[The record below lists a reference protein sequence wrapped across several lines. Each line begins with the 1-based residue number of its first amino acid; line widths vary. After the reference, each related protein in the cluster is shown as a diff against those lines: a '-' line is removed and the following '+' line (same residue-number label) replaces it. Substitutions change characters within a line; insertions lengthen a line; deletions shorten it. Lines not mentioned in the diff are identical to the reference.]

1 MAPLLGRK
9 PYPLAKP
16 LAEAPGPGEEVH
28 IIEHTKEAFRN
39 KEEYEARVQRYN
51 ERIWTCKSTGSSQL
65 THKEAWEEEQEVT
78 ELLQEEYP
86 QWFEKPV
93 LEMVHHNTVSL
104 DKLVEMAWVEI
115 LTKYAVDEECDFLV
129 GKDKTL
135 QVKVVKIHPLEN
147 PEGETAEKKLEGAC
161 DSPSSDKENASQEN
175 QRKEPPPREEENR
188 RESLSDRARRSPRK
202 LPTAMKEEKKKWVMP
217 KFLPHKYD
225 VKLINED
232 KVISDVPADSLFRTE
247 RPPTKEIMR
256 YFIRHYALRLGMG
269 ESAPWVVEDELVKKF
284 NLPSKFSDFLLDP
297 HKFLAENPSAKRK
310 SLSSPE
316 GKPSKKLKMSETP
329 EEDSGNEKGE
339 KKRKKKKDSL
349 GMPLSPTIWGHMQKI
364 KINGSPLKVKNS
376 GTPKKGDGKGSAPST
391 PKSGRKSGDKKEG
404 KKSGKSSDKKLNILK
419 ASKKDGK
426 AGPKTPKMKQMTL
439 LHLAKSTP
447 AGSPKKRARSTG
459 MGTPKLGKPLHPMA
473 LHLLRYYKE
482 NKGKEDKKNSLSS
495 LISKAAKT
503 LSPDERGR
511 LPEELKELVQ
521 KRWELLEQKK
531 RWAAMSEEEKQEEMK
546 KRREELKEKLREKA
560 KERREKEMLVRREQ
574 SRRYEDQ
581 EIEGDKSLPTFKLVD
596 MPEGLPNTLFGDVAM
611 VVDFL
616 QCYAGLLMPDD
627 QYPITAA
634 ALMEALAGERSGFHY
649 LNRVLVVLLQ
659 TLLQDELAE
668 GYSELDMPL
677 SEIPLTMHSV
687 SELAR
692 LCLRPCD
699 AHGEESGQ
707 GSEDSGGLGGFDDV
721 VTSEFLDK
729 LDTMEVFELS
739 PEEKVN
745 LLVALCHR
753 ILMTYSVED
762 HVDARQQRSAEL
774 WKERLAMLKE
784 VNDRKKAERK
794 MRKEM
799 EVKGEKKKEGGAKKE
814 IKKEVKVEPEPE
826 PEDMISSV
834 KSRRL
839 MAMQAKKEKEEL
851 DRQNKERMEKE
862 AEEERMRKQ
871 RAAAERAFQ
880 DGITKAR
887 LVMRR
892 TPLGTDRNHNR
903 YWLFSDVVPGLYI
916 EKGWVHEGIDYS
928 FTPPPEDKPAEPEVE
943 EEEDGASTATHDSQG
958 AEKDDGSIDGAISE
972 GAQQGAVADI
982 CIETTVPKQGQNL
995 WFICDNPAEL
1005 DELVESLH
1013 PQGVRESE
1021 LRAKIQSRYQDILH
1035 SIHLTRKARMGLRTC
1050 DGHAEL
1056 LNYLRSDIQEVASRL
1071 HKGGLGYLDDDKD
1084 LKDELKDTESL
1095 KDFGE
1100 CIITIQACVIKKF
1113 LQGFMAPKQ
1122 KKKKKHGG
1130 EESSKAEEVDEEK
1143 RLAEEARVATAV
1155 EKWKTAIREAQTFSR
1170 MHVLLGMLD
1179 ACIKWDMSAENAR
1192 CKVCRRKG
1200 DDEKLILCDECNKAF
1215 HLFCLRPAL
1224 YRIPAGEWL
1233 CPACQ
1238 PTVARRGSRSRNYN
1252 QDTDEEEDEEES
1264 EEEDSEEDEEDEEEN
1279 DYKAMGHSLRPR
1291 KKNKQSSSRQ
1301 KSSKSK
1307 SKKPSSSSSSQSN
1320 KQRTGP
1326 NSPADIDELV
1336 RQSSQSGVRR
1346 QALELERCEEILKKL
1361 TKFRYSWPFREPVS
1375 PEEAEDYLDI
1385 ISQPMDFQTMLGKF
1399 SQGSYRHA
1407 QDFLEDIKLVFS
1419 NAEEYNQQGSTVLS
1433 CMVKTEQTFTELLQ
1447 KLLPGLSYLRRRS
1460 RKRVSQAP
1468 ATSEEEEEE
1477 EEEEG
1482 EEDEEEEEEEDQE
1495 EEEVPKKKMQNGKSN
1510 RKRVRNG
1517 RGRRDEESESEE
1529 DNEEEEEEHDD
1540 DDGRRR
1546 SKRTSA
1552 TSSKKDYREQD
1563 SDGERDT
1570 RRLVQRGA
1578 CRRRHWGRPSRRAEE
1593 GEPDQPATFQR
1604 DKNRL
1609 HEVAG
1614 RDGSGV
1620 YWVSDWSPVARSAT
1634 YFLSNQCSS
1643 AQVGQAG
1650 LCLTQQV
1657 FGLSRSCHWSVNW
1670 GGSTRPRS
1678 GAHELEHVAET
1689 PPAESLAES
1698 ALQAKQPFLI
1708 VKCDPHGVRV
1718 QDSQRSP
1725 AKPSTTSTMAE
1736 Q

>member
-9 PYPLAKP
+9 PYPLVKP
-16 LAEAPGPGEEVH
+16 LAEPPGPGEEVY

-39 KEEYEARVQRYN
+39 KEEYEARLQRYN

-115 LTKYAVDEECDFLV
+115 LTKYAVGEECDFLV
-129 GKDKTL
+129 GKDKSL
-135 QVKVVKIHPLEN
+135 RVKVVKIHPLEN
-147 PEGETAEKKLEGAC
+147 PEGEAGEKKLEGAC

-225 VKLINED
+225 VRLINED
-232 KVISDVPADSLFRTE
+232 KVISDVPADSLYRTE

-297 HKFLAENPSAKRK
+297 HKFLAENPSTKRK
-310 SLSSPE
+310 SLTSPE
-316 GKPSKKLKMSETP
+316 GKPNKKLKTSDTP
-329 EEDSGNEKGE
+329 GEDSGNEKGE
-339 KKRKKKKDSL
+339 KKSKKKKDAL
-349 GMPLSPTIWGHMQKI
+349 GMPLSPTIWGHMQ
-364 KINGSPLKVKNS
+364 VKNS
-376 GTPKKGDGKGSAPST
+376 GTPKKDGKGSGPST
-391 PKSGRKSGDKKEG
+391 PKSGRKSGDKKDG
-404 KKSGKSSDKKLNILK
+404 KKTGKSGDKKLNVLK

-426 AGPKTPKMKQMTL
+426 AGAKTPKMKQMTL

-503 LSPDERGR
+503 LSTDDRGR
-511 LPEELKELVQ
+511 LPEELRELVQ

-531 RWAAMSEEEKQEEMK
+531 RWAAMSEEERQEEMK

-581 EIEGDKSLPTFKLVD
+581 EIKEGKPLPTFKLVD

-616 QCYAGLLMPDD
+616 HCYAGLLMPDD
-627 QYPITAA
+627 QYPITAV
-634 ALMEALAGERSGFHY
+634 ALMEALAGERSGFLY

-677 SEIPLTMHSV
+677 SEIPLTLHSV

-707 GSEDSGGLGGFDDV
+707 GSEVSGPMGGFDDV
-721 VTSEFLDK
+721 VTSEFLEK
-729 LDTMEVFELS
+729 LETIEVFELS
-739 PEEKVN
+739 PEEKVS

-784 VNDRKKAERK
+784 VNDRKKAEK
-794 MRKEM
+794 KKRKEM
-799 EVKGEKKKEGGAKKE
+799 EDKGEKKKEGGAKKE
-814 IKKEVKVEPEPE
+814 AKKEVKVEQEPE

-839 MAMQAKKEKEEL
+839 MAMQAKKEKEEM

-916 EKGWVHEGIDYS
+916 EKGWVHESIDYS
-928 FTPPPEDKPAEPEVE
+928 FTPPPEEKPAEPEVE
-943 EEEDGASTATHDSQG
+943 EEEDSESAATRDSQG

-972 GAQQGAVADI
+972 GAQQGAAADV

-995 WFICDNPAEL
+995 WFMCDNPADLE
-1005 DELVESLH
+1005 ELVESLH

-1021 LRAKIQSRYQDILH
+1021 LKAKIQSRYQDILH
-1035 SIHLTRKARMGLRTC
+1035 SIHLTRKSKLSLRTC
-1050 DGHAEL
+1050 DGYTEL
-1056 LNYLRSDIQEVASRL
+1056 LKYLRSDIQEVASRL
-1071 HKGGLGYLDDDKD
+1071 HKGGLGYLDDNIDIED
-1084 LKDELKDTESL
+1084 QLKETETL

-1122 KKKKKHGG
+1122 KKKRRHGG

-1179 ACIKWDMSAENAR
+1179 ACVKWDMSAENAR
-1192 CKVCRRKG
+1192 CKVCRRKVLRQSPSVLQLMESRPRQGRISSSSSSSSRVKAAQTSSVRQVYIQSRQLLRTTG

-1252 QDTDEEEDEEES
+1252 QDTDEEENEDES

-1307 SKKPSSSSSSQSN
+1307 SKKQSSSSSQSS
-1320 KQRTGP
+1320 KQRAGP
-1326 NSPADIDELV
+1326 TSPADIDELV

-1361 TKFRYSWPFREPVS
+1361 MKFRYSWPFREPVS

-1407 QDFLEDIKLVFS
+1407 QDFLEDMKLVFS

-1468 ATSEEEEEE
+1468 ATSEEDEEEE
-1477 EEEEG
+1477 D
-1482 EEDEEEEEEEDQE
+1482 EDEEEEEDEEQE
-1495 EEEVPKKKMQNGKSN
+1495 EEPKKKMQNGKSN
-1510 RKRVRNG
+1510 RKKTRNG

-1529 DNEEEEEEHDD
+1529 EEEEEEEEDEDDEDEEGD

-1552 TSSKKDYREQD
+1552 TSGRKDYREQD

-1570 RRLVQRGA
+1570 RRTRQRGGRGNA
-1578 CRRRHWGRPSRRAEE
+1578 GGASSDEDRSSQQRHSKR
-1593 GEPDQPATFQR
+1593 Q
-1604 DKNRL
+1604 K
-1609 HEVAG
+1609 
-1614 RDGSGV
+1614 
-1620 YWVSDWSPVARSAT
+1620 RS
-1634 YFLSNQCSS
+1634 
-1643 AQVGQAG
+1643 
-1650 LCLTQQV
+1650 
-1657 FGLSRSCHWSVNW
+1657 
-1670 GGSTRPRS
+1670 
-1678 GAHELEHVAET
+1678 
-1689 PPAESLAES
+1689 
-1698 ALQAKQPFLI
+1698 
-1708 VKCDPHGVRV
+1708 
-1718 QDSQRSP
+1718 
-1725 AKPSTTSTMAE
+1725 
-1736 Q
+1736 

>member
-16 LAEAPGPGEEVH
+16 LAEPPGPGEEVY
-28 IIEHTKEAFRN
+28 IVEHSKEAFRN
-39 KEEYEARVQRYN
+39 KEEYEARLERYS

-86 QWFEKPV
+86 PWFERPV
-93 LEMVHHNTVSL
+93 LEMIHHNTVSL

-129 GKDKTL
+129 GKDKSL
-135 QVKVVKIHPLEN
+135 QVKVVKIHPQEN
-147 PEGETAEKKLEGAC
+147 PEGEAGEKKLEGAC

-175 QRKEPPPREEENR
+175 QRKEPAPREDDNR

-202 LPTAMKEEKKKWVMP
+202 LPTAMKEEKKRWVMP
-217 KFLPHKYD
+217 KFLPLKYD
-225 VKLINED
+225 VKLISED
-232 KVISDVPADSLFRTE
+232 KVISDVPVDSLFRTE

-310 SLSSPE
+310 SLTSPE
-316 GKPSKKLKMSETP
+316 GKTSKRLKNSDTTG
-329 EEDSGNEKGE
+329 EDSGSEMGE
-339 KKRKKKKDSL
+339 KKRKKKDASGL
-349 GMPLSPTIWGHMQKI
+349 PLSPTIWGHMQKI
-364 KINGSPLKVKNS
+364 KMNGSPLKVKNS
-376 GTPKKGDGKGSAPST
+376 GSPKKGEGKGSAPST
-391 PKSGRKSGDKKEG
+391 PKSGKKSGDKKEG
-404 KKSGKSSDKKLNILK
+404 KKTGKSGDKKLGVLK
-419 ASKKDGK
+419 SSKKDGK
-426 AGPKTPKMKQMTL
+426 AGGKTPKMKQMTL
-439 LHLAKSTP
+439 LHLAKSTS

-459 MGTPKLGKPLHPMA
+459 MGSPKLGKPLHPMA

-482 NKGKEDKKNSLSS
+482 HKGKDDKKTSLSS

-503 LSPDERGR
+503 LSPDDRGR

-521 KRWELLEQKK
+521 KRWEVLEQKK
-531 RWAAMSEEEKQEEMK
+531 RWAAMSEEEKEEEMK
-546 KRREELKEKLREKA
+546 KRRQEVKEKLREKA

-581 EIEGDKSLPTFKLVD
+581 EIEGGQTLPVFKLVD

-616 QCYAGLLMPDD
+616 NCYAGLLMPDD
-627 QYPITAA
+627 QYPITAL
-634 ALMEALAGERSGFHY
+634 ALMEAVAGERSGFLY

-707 GSEDSGGLGGFDDV
+707 GSEDSGPMGGFDDV
-721 VTSEFLDK
+721 VTSEFLEK
-729 LDTMEVFELS
+729 LGTIEVFELGA
-739 PEEKVN
+739 EEKVS

-762 HVDARQQRSAEL
+762 HVDAMQQRSAEL

-784 VNDRKKAERK
+784 ANDRKRAEK
-794 MRKEM
+794 NKRKEL
-799 EVKGEKKKEGGAKKE
+799 EGKGEKKRDG
-814 IKKEVKVEPEPE
+814 ILKKEVKKEVKLELES
-826 PEDMISSV
+826 EDMISSV

-839 MAMQAKKEKEEL
+839 MSMQAKKEKEEM
-851 DRQNKERMEKE
+851 DKQNKERMEKE
-862 AEEERMRKQ
+862 AEEERIRKQ
-871 RAAAERAFQ
+871 RVSLERAFQ
-880 DGITKAR
+880 DGIAKAK
-887 LVMRR
+887 LIMRR
-892 TPLGTDRNHNR
+892 APLGTDRNHNR

-916 EKGWVHEGIDYS
+916 EKGWVHESIDYN
-928 FTPPPEDKPAEPEVE
+928 FTPPPEEKPAEPEVE
-943 EEEDGASTATHDSQG
+943 EEEDGESATTNESQAEG
-958 AEKDDGSIDGAISE
+958 TEKDDGSIDGANSE
-972 GAQQGAVADI
+972 GAQQGAAPDV
-982 CIETTVPKQGQNL
+982 CIETTVPNQGQNL
-995 WFICDNPAEL
+995 WFICDNAAEL

-1013 PQGVRESE
+1013 CQGVRESE
-1021 LRAKIQSRYQDILH
+1021 LKAKIQNRYQDIIH
-1035 SIHLTRKARMGLRTC
+1035 SIHLTRKGKPGLRTC
-1050 DGHAEL
+1050 DGFEEL
-1056 LNYLRSDIQEVASRL
+1056 LKYLRSDIQEVASRL
-1071 HKGGLGYLDDDKD
+1071 HKGGLGYLEDNVDI
-1084 LKDELKDTESL
+1084 EEQLKDTESL

-1122 KKKKKHGG
+1122 KKKKRQGG
-1130 EESSKAEEVDEEK
+1130 EENSKTEEVDEEK

-1170 MHVLLGMLD
+1170 MHLLLGMLD

-1192 CKVCRRKG
+1192 CKVCRKKG
-1200 DDEKLILCDECNKAF
+1200 EDEKLILCDECNKAF
-1215 HLFCLRPAL
+1215 HLFCLRPVL
-1224 YRIPAGEWL
+1224 YRIPAGEWR

-1252 QDTDEEEDEEES
+1252 QDTDEEEDEEDS
-1264 EEEDSEEDEEDEEEN
+1264 EEEDSDEDEDDEEDN
-1279 DYKAMGHSLRPR
+1279 DYKAMGHTLRPR

-1301 KSSKSK
+1301 KHSKSK
-1307 SKKPSSSSSSQSN
+1307 PKTPPSSSSQSS
-1320 KQRTGP
+1320 KHRAGP

-1346 QALELERCEEILKKL
+1346 QARELERCEEILKKL
-1361 TKFRYSWPFREPVS
+1361 TKFRYSWPFRDPVS
-1375 PEEAEDYLDI
+1375 SEEAEDYLEI
-1385 ISQPMDFQTMLGKF
+1385 ISQPMDFQTMLEKF
-1399 SQGSYRHA
+1399 SQGAYRHGN
-1407 QDFLEDIKLVFS
+1407 DFLEDIKLVFS

-1433 CMVKTEQTFTELLQ
+1433 CMVKTEQSFTELLQ

-1460 RKRVSQAP
+1460 RKRISQAP
-1468 ATSEEEEEE
+1468 ATSEEED
-1477 EEEEG
+1477 
-1482 EEDEEEEEEEDQE
+1482 DEEEEEEEEDEEQE
-1495 EEEVPKKKMQNGKSN
+1495 EKPRKKMQNGKSN
-1510 RKRVRNG
+1510 RKKPRNVRG
-1517 RGRRDEESESEE
+1517 QKDEESES
-1529 DNEEEEEEHDD
+1529 DDD

-1546 SKRTSA
+1546 SKRSTA
-1552 TSSKKDYREQD
+1552 TSGKKDYREQN

-1570 RRLVQRGA
+1570 RRA
-1578 CRRRHWGRPSRRAEE
+1578 
-1593 GEPDQPATFQR
+1593 
-1604 DKNRL
+1604 
-1609 HEVAG
+1609 
-1614 RDGSGV
+1614 
-1620 YWVSDWSPVARSAT
+1620 
-1634 YFLSNQCSS
+1634 
-1643 AQVGQAG
+1643 
-1650 LCLTQQV
+1650 
-1657 FGLSRSCHWSVNW
+1657 
-1670 GGSTRPRS
+1670 RPRG
-1678 GAHELEHVAET
+1678 GASSDEDR
-1689 PPAESLAES
+1689 S
-1698 ALQAKQPFLI
+1698 
-1708 VKCDPHGVRV
+1708 
-1718 QDSQRSP
+1718 SQQRHSKRQKRS
-1725 AKPSTTSTMAE
+1725 
-1736 Q
+1736 

>member
-16 LAEAPGPGEEVH
+16 LAEPPGPGEEVY

-39 KEEYEARVQRYN
+39 KEEYEARLQRYD

-129 GKDKTL
+129 GKDKSL
-135 QVKVVKIHPLEN
+135 QVKIVKIHPLEN
-147 PEGETAEKKLEGAC
+147 PEGETGEKKLEGAC

-175 QRKEPPPREEENR
+175 QRKEPPPREEESR

-202 LPTAMKEEKKKWVMP
+202 LPTAMKEEKKRWVMP

-232 KVISDVPADSLFRTE
+232 KIISDVPADSLYRTE

-310 SLSSPE
+310 SLTSPE
-316 GKPSKKLKMSETP
+316 GKPSKKIKTSDTP
-329 EEDSGNEKGE
+329 GEDSGNEKGE
-339 KKRKKKKDSL
+339 KKRKKKDSL

-364 KINGSPLKVKNS
+364 KMNGSPLKVKNS
-376 GTPKKGDGKGSAPST
+376 GTPKKGEGKGSAPST
-391 PKSGRKSGDKKEG
+391 PKSGKKSGDKKEG
-404 KKSGKSSDKKLNILK
+404 KKTGKSGEKKLNVLK

-426 AGPKTPKMKQMTL
+426 GGAKTPKMKQMTL

-482 NKGKEDKKNSLSS
+482 NKDKEDKKYSLSS

-503 LSPDERGR
+503 LSSDDRGR

-521 KRWELLEQKK
+521 KRWELLEQKR

-546 KRREELKEKLREKA
+546 KKREELKEKLREKA

-581 EIEGDKSLPTFKLVD
+581 EIESDKVLPTFKLVD

-616 QCYAGLLMPDD
+616 HCYAGLLMPDD
-627 QYPITAA
+627 QYPITAV
-634 ALMEALAGERSGFHY
+634 ALMEALAGERSGFLY

-677 SEIPLTMHSV
+677 SEIPLTMHSA

-707 GSEDSGGLGGFDDV
+707 GSEDSGPLMGFDDV

-729 LDTMEVFELS
+729 LETVEVFELS
-739 PEEKVN
+739 PEEKVH

-762 HVDARQQRSAEL
+762 HVDAKQQRSAEL

-799 EVKGEKKKEGGAKKE
+799 EGKGEKKKEASAKKE
-814 IKKEVKVEPEPE
+814 NKKEVKVEPEPE

-839 MAMQAKKEKEEL
+839 MAMQAKKEKEEM

-862 AEEERMRKQ
+862 AEEERIRKQ

-916 EKGWVHEGIDYS
+916 EKGWVHESIDYS

-943 EEEDGASTATHDSQG
+943 EEEDGGSAATQDSQ

-972 GAQQGAVADI
+972 GAQQGAAVDI

-995 WFICDNPAEL
+995 WFICENPAEL
-1005 DELVESLH
+1005 EELMESLH
-1013 PQGVRESE
+1013 SQGVRESE
-1021 LRAKIQSRYQDILH
+1021 LKAKIKSRYQDILH
-1035 SIHLTRKARMGLRTC
+1035 SIHLTRKGKLGLRTC
-1050 DGHAEL
+1050 DGYTEL
-1056 LNYLRSDIQEVASRL
+1056 LKYLRSDIQEVASRL
-1071 HKGGLGYLDDDKD
+1071 QKGGLGYLDDNIDIED
-1084 LKDELKDTESL
+1084 QLKAIESL

-1122 KKKKKHGG
+1122 KKKKKQGG

-1264 EEEDSEEDEEDEEEN
+1264 EEDDSEEDEEDGEEN
-1279 DYKAMGHSLRPR
+1279 DYRAMGHSLRPR

-1307 SKKPSSSSSSQSN
+1307 SKKQPSSSSQSS
-1320 KQRTGP
+1320 KQKTGP

-1336 RQSSQSGVRR
+1336 RQSSQSGVSR
-1346 QALELERCEEILKKL
+1346 QALELERCEEILKKVM
-1361 TKFRYSWPFREPVS
+1361 KFRYSWPFREPVS
-1375 PEEAEDYLDI
+1375 VEEAEDYLDI

-1399 SQGSYRHA
+1399 SQSSYRHA
-1407 QDFLEDIKLVFS
+1407 QDFLEDMKLVFS

-1468 ATSEEEEEE
+1468 ATSEEE
-1477 EEEEG
+1477 
-1482 EEDEEEEEEEDQE
+1482 DEEEEEEEEQEEGDE
-1495 EEEVPKKKMQNGKSN
+1495 EEEEEEEEEEPKKKMQNGKST
-1510 RKRVRNG
+1510 RKKARSG

-1529 DNEEEEEEHDD
+1529 EDEEEEDEE

-1552 TSSKKDYREQD
+1552 TSGKKDYREQD

-1570 RRLVQRGA
+1570 RRTRQRGGRGDA
-1578 CRRRHWGRPSRRAEE
+1578 GGASSDEERSSQQRHSKR
-1593 GEPDQPATFQR
+1593 Q
-1604 DKNRL
+1604 K
-1609 HEVAG
+1609 
-1614 RDGSGV
+1614 
-1620 YWVSDWSPVARSAT
+1620 RS
-1634 YFLSNQCSS
+1634 
-1643 AQVGQAG
+1643 
-1650 LCLTQQV
+1650 
-1657 FGLSRSCHWSVNW
+1657 
-1670 GGSTRPRS
+1670 
-1678 GAHELEHVAET
+1678 
-1689 PPAESLAES
+1689 
-1698 ALQAKQPFLI
+1698 
-1708 VKCDPHGVRV
+1708 
-1718 QDSQRSP
+1718 
-1725 AKPSTTSTMAE
+1725 
-1736 Q
+1736 

>member
-16 LAEAPGPGEEVH
+16 LAEPPGPGEEVY

-39 KEEYEARVQRYN
+39 KEEYEARLQRYN
-51 ERIWTCKSTGSSQL
+51 ERIWTCKSTGSNQL

-115 LTKYAVDEECDFLV
+115 LTKYAVGEECDFMV
-129 GKDKTL
+129 RKDKSL
-135 QVKVVKIHPLEN
+135 RVKVVKIHPLETL
-147 PEGETAEKKLEGAC
+147 EGETGEKKLEGAC
-161 DSPSSDKENASQEN
+161 DSPSSDKENTSQEN
-175 QRKEPPPREEENR
+175 QRKEPPPREDENR

-202 LPTAMKEEKKKWVMP
+202 LPTAVKEEKKKWVMP

-297 HKFLAENPSAKRK
+297 HKVISENPSSKRK

-316 GKPSKKLKMSETP
+316 GKPSKRSKT
-329 EEDSGNEKGE
+329 
-339 KKRKKKKDSL
+339 KDAL
-349 GMPLSPTIWGHMQKI
+349 GMPLSPTIWGHVQKI
-364 KINGSPLKVKNS
+364 KMNGSPLKVKNS
-376 GTPKKGDGKGSAPST
+376 GTPKKGEGKGSVPST

-404 KKSGKSSDKKLNILK
+404 KKTGNSSDKKLN
-419 ASKKDGK
+419 
-426 AGPKTPKMKQMTL
+426 TPKMKQMTL

-447 AGSPKKRARSTG
+447 AGSPKKRARSSG
-459 MGTPKLGKPLHPMA
+459 VGTPKLGKPLHPMA

-503 LSPDERGR
+503 LSPDDRSR
-511 LPEELKELVQ
+511 LPEELRELVQ

-546 KRREELKEKLREKA
+546 RRRQELKEKLREKA

-581 EIEGDKSLPTFKLVD
+581 EIEGGKMLPTFKLVD

-616 QCYAGLLMPDD
+616 HCYAGLLMPED
-627 QYPITAA
+627 QYPITAV
-634 ALMEALAGERSGFHY
+634 ALMEALAGERSGFLY

-668 GYSELDMPL
+668 GYNELDMPL
-677 SEIPLTMHSV
+677 SEIPLTMHSA

-699 AHGEESGQ
+699 VHGEESGQ
-707 GSEDSGGLGGFDDV
+707 GSDDSGPMGGFDDV
-721 VTSEFLDK
+721 VTSEFLEK
-729 LDTMEVFELS
+729 LETVEVFELS

-762 HVDARQQRSAEL
+762 HVDAMHQRSAEL

-784 VNDRKKAERK
+784 VNDRKKAEK
-794 MRKEM
+794 KKQKEM
-799 EVKGEKKKEGGAKKE
+799 ESKGEKKKEGGAKKE
-814 IKKEVKVEPEPE
+814 NKKEVKVEPE

-839 MAMQAKKEKEEL
+839 MAMQAKKEKEEM
-851 DRQNKERMEKE
+851 DRQNKGKPCSRE
-862 AEEERMRKQ
+862 AEEERLRKQ
-871 RAAAERAFQ
+871 RVAAERAFQ
-880 DGITKAR
+880 DGITKAK

-916 EKGWVHEGIDYS
+916 EKGWVPESIDYI
-928 FTPPPEDKPAEPEVE
+928 FCI
-943 EEEDGASTATHDSQG
+943 
-958 AEKDDGSIDGAISE
+958 IDGVISE
-972 GAQQGAVADI
+972 GAQQGAAADV
-982 CIETTVPKQGQNL
+982 CIETTVPKVGQNL
-995 WFICDNPAEL
+995 WFICDSLAEL
-1005 DELVESLH
+1005 EELVESLH
-1013 PQGVRESE
+1013 PQGVRESQ
-1021 LRAKIQSRYQDILH
+1021 LKPSISCFRYPDILH
-1035 SIHLTRKARMGLRTC
+1035 SIHLTRKAKMGLRTC
-1050 DGHAEL
+1050 DGYTEL
-1056 LNYLRSDIQEVASRL
+1056 LKYLRSDIQEIASRL
-1071 HKGGLGYLDDDKD
+1071 QKGGLGYLDDNVDMEEQVIMKD
-1084 LKDELKDTESL
+1084 MDSL

-1113 LQGFMAPKQ
+1113 LQGFMAPRQ
-1122 KKKKKHGG
+1122 KKKKRQGG
-1130 EESSKAEEVDEEK
+1130 EESSKTEEVDDEK

-1233 CPACQ
+1233 CRKV
-1238 PTVARRGSRSRNYN
+1238 TVY
-1252 QDTDEEEDEEES
+1252 TDEEES
-1264 EEEDSEEDEEDEEEN
+1264 EEESEEEETEEDEEDEEEN
-1279 DYKAMGHSLRPR
+1279 DYKAMGHSYVIKAFSEKTDNRFCVIIACVWYL
-1291 KKNKQSSSRQ
+1291 Q
-1301 KSSKSK
+1301 
-1307 SKKPSSSSSSQSN
+1307 
-1320 KQRTGP
+1320 
-1326 NSPADIDELV
+1326 V
-1336 RQSSQSGVRR
+1336 RQSSQSGGRR
-1346 QALELERCEEILKKL
+1346 QVLELERCEEILKKL
-1361 TKFRYSWPFREPVS
+1361 VRFRSSWPFREPVS
-1375 PEEAEDYLDI
+1375 PDEAEDYLDI
-1385 ISQPMDFQTMLGKF
+1385 IAQPMDFQTMLGKF

-1407 QDFLEDIKLVFS
+1407 QDFLEDMKLVFS

-1460 RKRVSQAP
+1460 QFPINAMD
-1468 ATSEEEEEE
+1468 
-1477 EEEEG
+1477 
-1482 EEDEEEEEEEDQE
+1482 ED
-1495 EEEVPKKKMQNGKSN
+1495 
-1510 RKRVRNG
+1510 
-1517 RGRRDEESESEE
+1517 
-1529 DNEEEEEEHDD
+1529 
-1540 DDGRRR
+1540 R
-1546 SKRTSA
+1546 S
-1552 TSSKKDYREQD
+1552 
-1563 SDGERDT
+1563 
-1570 RRLVQRGA
+1570 
-1578 CRRRHWGRPSRRAEE
+1578 
-1593 GEPDQPATFQR
+1593 
-1604 DKNRL
+1604 
-1609 HEVAG
+1609 
-1614 RDGSGV
+1614 
-1620 YWVSDWSPVARSAT
+1620 SPLFCVE
-1634 YFLSNQCSS
+1634 LMGH
-1643 AQVGQAG
+1643 AQVRQ
-1650 LCLTQQV
+1650 
-1657 FGLSRSCHWSVNW
+1657 RHHCH
-1670 GGSTRPRS
+1670 
-1678 GAHELEHVAET
+1678 L
-1689 PPAESLAES
+1689 
-1698 ALQAKQPFLI
+1698 
-1708 VKCDPHGVRV
+1708 
-1718 QDSQRSP
+1718 
-1725 AKPSTTSTMAE
+1725 
-1736 Q
+1736 

>member
-16 LAEAPGPGEEVH
+16 LAEPPGPGEEVY

-39 KEEYEARVQRYN
+39 KEEYEARLQRYG

-86 QWFEKPV
+86 TWFEKPV

-147 PEGETAEKKLEGAC
+147 PEGETGEKKLEGAC

-232 KVISDVPADSLFRTE
+232 KVISDVPVDSLYRTE

-297 HKFLAENPSAKRK
+297 HKFLAENPSTKRK
-310 SLSSPE
+310 SLTSPE
-316 GKPSKKLKMSETP
+316 GKPSKKLKTSDTP
-329 EEDSGNEKGE
+329 GEESGNEKGE
-339 KKRKKKKDSL
+339 KKKKKKRDSL

-364 KINGSPLKVKNS
+364 KMNGSPLKVKNS
-376 GTPKKGDGKGSAPST
+376 GTPKKGEGKGSAPST
-391 PKSGRKSGDKKEG
+391 PKSSRKSGEKKEGKRTGKSGDKK
-404 KKSGKSSDKKLNILK
+404 LNVLK
-419 ASKKDGK
+419 ASKKEGK
-426 AGPKTPKMKQMTL
+426 AGAKTPKMKQMTL

-447 AGSPKKRARSTG
+447 AGSPKKRARSNS

-503 LSPDERGR
+503 LSPDDRNR

-531 RWAAMSEEEKQEEMK
+531 RWAAMSDEERQEEIK

-581 EIEGDKSLPTFKLVD
+581 EIEGGKSLPAFKLVD

-616 QCYAGLLMPDD
+616 HCYAGLLMPDD
-627 QYPITAA
+627 QYPITAV
-634 ALMEALAGERSGFHY
+634 ALMDALAGERSGFLY

-668 GYSELDMPL
+668 GYSELDVPL
-677 SEIPLTMHSV
+677 SEIPLTMHSA

-692 LCLRPCD
+692 LCLRPYD

-707 GSEDSGGLGGFDDV
+707 GSEDSGALGGFDDV

-729 LDTMEVFELS
+729 LETVEVFELS
-739 PEEKVN
+739 PEEKVS

-762 HVDARQQRSAEL
+762 HVDAKQQRSAEL

-784 VNDRKKAERK
+784 VNDRKKEEK
-794 MRKEM
+794 KKRKEM
-799 EVKGEKKKEGGAKKE
+799 EVKGEKKKEGAAKKE

-826 PEDMISSV
+826 PDDMISSV

-839 MAMQAKKEKEEL
+839 MAMQAKKEKEEM

-862 AEEERMRKQ
+862 AEEERMRRQ
-871 RAAAERAFQ
+871 RAATERAFQ

-916 EKGWVHEGIDYS
+916 EKGWVHESIDYS

-943 EEEDGASTATHDSQG
+943 EEEDGGSTITQDSQG
-958 AEKDDGSIDGAISE
+958 AEKDEGSIDGAISE

-995 WFICDNPAEL
+995 WFICDNTAEL
-1005 DELVESLH
+1005 EELVESLH

-1021 LRAKIQSRYQDILH
+1021 LKAKIKSRYQEILH
-1035 SIHLTRKARMGLRTC
+1035 SIHLTRKGKVGLRSC
-1050 DGHAEL
+1050 DGYTEL
-1056 LNYLRSDIQEVASRL
+1056 LKYLRSDIQEIASRL
-1071 HKGGLGYLDDDKD
+1071 QKGGLGYLDDNIDIED
-1084 LKDELKDTESL
+1084 QLNNMESL
-1095 KDFGE
+1095 KEFGE

-1122 KKKKKHGG
+1122 KKKKKQGG
-1130 EESSKAEEVDEEK
+1130 EENSKAEEVDEEK

-1155 EKWKTAIREAQTFSR
+1155 EKWKTAIREAQSFSR

-1224 YRIPAGEWL
+1224 YRIPSGEWL

-1264 EEEDSEEDEEDEEEN
+1264 EEEYSEEDEEEEEEN

-1307 SKKPSSSSSSQSN
+1307 PKKQSSSSSQNN

-1336 RQSSQSGVRR
+1336 RQSAQSGVRR

-1375 PEEAEDYLDI
+1375 PDEAEDYLDI

-1399 SQGSYRHA
+1399 SQGSYRNA
-1407 QDFLEDIKLVFS
+1407 QDFLEDLKLVFS

-1460 RKRVSQAP
+1460 RKRISRAP

-1477 EEEEG
+1477 EEEE
-1482 EEDEEEEEEEDQE
+1482 QE
-1495 EEEVPKKKMQNGKSN
+1495 EEKEPKKMQNGKSN
-1510 RKRVRNG
+1510 RKKVRND
-1517 RGRRDEESESEE
+1517 RGRRDEESDSDEE
-1529 DNEEEEEEHDD
+1529 DE

-1552 TSSKKDYREQD
+1552 TSGKKDYREQD

-1570 RRLVQRGA
+1570 RRTRQRGGRGDA
-1578 CRRRHWGRPSRRAEE
+1578 GGVSSDEDQSSQQRHSKR
-1593 GEPDQPATFQR
+1593 Q
-1604 DKNRL
+1604 K
-1609 HEVAG
+1609 
-1614 RDGSGV
+1614 
-1620 YWVSDWSPVARSAT
+1620 RS
-1634 YFLSNQCSS
+1634 
-1643 AQVGQAG
+1643 
-1650 LCLTQQV
+1650 
-1657 FGLSRSCHWSVNW
+1657 
-1670 GGSTRPRS
+1670 
-1678 GAHELEHVAET
+1678 
-1689 PPAESLAES
+1689 
-1698 ALQAKQPFLI
+1698 
-1708 VKCDPHGVRV
+1708 
-1718 QDSQRSP
+1718 
-1725 AKPSTTSTMAE
+1725 
-1736 Q
+1736 

>member
-16 LAEAPGPGEEVH
+16 LTEPPGPGEEVY

-39 KEEYEARVQRYN
+39 KEEYEARLKRYS

-135 QVKVVKIHPLEN
+135 QVKVVKVHPLEN
-147 PEGETAEKKLEGAC
+147 PEGETGEKKLEGAC

-202 LPTAMKEEKKKWVMP
+202 LSTAMKEEKKRWVMP

-225 VKLINED
+225 VKLISED
-232 KVISDVPADSLFRTE
+232 KVISDVPVDSLYRTE

-256 YFIRHYALRLGMG
+256 YFIRHYALRLGTG

-310 SLSSPE
+310 SLSSLE
-316 GKPSKKLKMSETP
+316 GKPSKKLKTSDTP
-329 EEDSGNEKGE
+329 GEDSGNEKGE
-339 KKRKKKKDSL
+339 KKRKRKKDSL
-349 GMPLSPTIWGHMQKI
+349 GPPLSPTIWGHMQKI
-364 KINGSPLKVKNS
+364 KMNGSPLNVKNS
-376 GTPKKGDGKGSAPST
+376 GSPKKGEGKGLAPST
-391 PKSGRKSGDKKEG
+391 PKSGRKSGEKKEG
-404 KKSGKSSDKKLNILK
+404 KRAGKSGDKKLNVLK
-419 ASKKDGK
+419 ASKKEGK
-426 AGPKTPKMKQMTL
+426 AGAKTPKMKQMTL
-439 LHLAKSTP
+439 LHLAKSPP

-503 LSPDERGR
+503 LSPDDRGR
-511 LPEELKELVQ
+511 LPPELKELVQ
-521 KRWELLEQKK
+521 KRWELLEQKR

-546 KRREELKEKLREKA
+546 KRRKELKEKLREKA

-581 EIEGDKSLPTFKLVD
+581 EIEGGKTLPAFKLVD

-616 QCYAGLLMPDD
+616 HCYAGLLMPED
-627 QYPITAA
+627 QYPITAV
-634 ALMEALAGERSGFHY
+634 ALMEALAGERSGFLY

-677 SEIPLTMHSV
+677 SEIPLTMHSA

-707 GSEDSGGLGGFDDV
+707 GSVDSGGLGGFDDV
-721 VTSEFLDK
+721 VTSEFLER
-729 LDTMEVFELS
+729 LETTEVFELS
-739 PEEKVN
+739 PEEKVS

-762 HVDARQQRSAEL
+762 HVEAVHQRSAEV

-784 VNDRKKAERK
+784 VNDRKRAERQ

-799 EVKGEKKKEGGAKKE
+799 EGKGEKKKEGGAKKE
-814 IKKEVKVEPEPE
+814 SKKEVKVE

-834 KSRRL
+834 KNRRL
-839 MAMQAKKEKEEL
+839 MVMQAKKEKEEM

-862 AEEERMRKQ
+862 AEEERMRRQ
-871 RAAAERAFQ
+871 RAAVEKAFQ
-880 DGITKAR
+880 DGITKAK

-916 EKGWVHEGIDYS
+916 EKGWVHESIDYN
-928 FTPPPEDKPAEPEVE
+928 FTPPPEEKPAEPEVE
-943 EEEDGASTATHDSQG
+943 EEEDGESAAPQDSQVIAG

-972 GAQQGAVADI
+972 GAQQGAAVDI
-982 CIETTVPKQGQNL
+982 CIETTIPNQGQNL
-995 WFICDNPAEL
+995 WFVCDTIPEL
-1005 DELVESLH
+1005 EELVESLH

-1021 LRAKIQSRYQDILH
+1021 LKAKIQSRYRDILH
-1035 SIHLTRKARMGLRTC
+1035 SIHLARKGKMGLRTC
-1050 DGHAEL
+1050 DGYAEL

-1071 HKGGLGYLDDDKD
+1071 QKGGLGYLDDNVDIED
-1084 LKDELKDTESL
+1084 QLKDMESL

-1122 KKKKKHGG
+1122 KKKKKQGG
-1130 EESSKAEEVDEEK
+1130 EESSSKAEEVDDEK

-1252 QDTDEEEDEEES
+1252 QDTDEDEDEEDS
-1264 EEEDSEEDEEDEEEN
+1264 EEEDSDEDEEDEEEN

-1307 SKKPSSSSSSQSN
+1307 PKKQSSSNSQSS

-1336 RQSSQSGVRR
+1336 RQSSLSGVRR

-1361 TKFRYSWPFREPVS
+1361 MKFRYSWPFREPVS

-1399 SQGSYRHA
+1399 SQGSYRHG
-1407 QDFLEDIKLVFS
+1407 QDFLEDMKLVFS

-1477 EEEEG
+1477 EDEEEEENEDE
-1482 EEDEEEEEEEDQE
+1482 EEDEEEEEE
-1495 EEEVPKKKMQNGKSN
+1495 PKKKMQNGKSN
-1510 RKRVRNG
+1510 RKKTRNA
-1517 RGRRDEESESEE
+1517 RGRRDEESESGEENEEEE
-1529 DNEEEEEEHDD
+1529 DDDEEEEEEEEEEDDDDD

-1552 TSSKKDYREQD
+1552 TSGRKDYREQD

-1570 RRLVQRGA
+1570 RRTRQRGGQGDA
-1578 CRRRHWGRPSRRAEE
+1578 GGASSDEDRSSQQRHSKR
-1593 GEPDQPATFQR
+1593 Q
-1604 DKNRL
+1604 K
-1609 HEVAG
+1609 
-1614 RDGSGV
+1614 
-1620 YWVSDWSPVARSAT
+1620 RS
-1634 YFLSNQCSS
+1634 
-1643 AQVGQAG
+1643 
-1650 LCLTQQV
+1650 
-1657 FGLSRSCHWSVNW
+1657 
-1670 GGSTRPRS
+1670 
-1678 GAHELEHVAET
+1678 
-1689 PPAESLAES
+1689 
-1698 ALQAKQPFLI
+1698 
-1708 VKCDPHGVRV
+1708 
-1718 QDSQRSP
+1718 
-1725 AKPSTTSTMAE
+1725 
-1736 Q
+1736 

>member
-16 LAEAPGPGEEVH
+16 LAEPPGPGEEVY
-28 IIEHTKEAFRN
+28 IIEHTNEAFRN

-316 GKPSKKLKMSETP
+316 GKPSKKLKASETP
-329 EEDSGNEKGE
+329 DEDSGNEKGE

-707 GSEDSGGLGGFDDV
+707 DSEDSGGLGGFDDV

-928 FTPPPEDKPAEPEVE
+928 FTPPPEEKPAEPEVE
-943 EEEDGASTATHDSQG
+943 EEEDGVSTTTHDSQG

-972 GAQQGAVADI
+972 GAQQGAVADV

-1050 DGHAEL
+1050 DGHLEL

-1307 SKKPSSSSSSQSN
+1307 SKKPSSSSSQSS
-1320 KQRTGP
+1320 KPRTGP

-1361 TKFRYSWPFREPVS
+1361 IKFRYSWPFREPVS

-1407 QDFLEDIKLVFS
+1407 QDFLEDLKLVFS

-1468 ATSEEEEEE
+1468 ATSEEE
-1477 EEEEG
+1477 G
-1482 EEDEEEEEEEDQE
+1482 EEDEEEEEDEDQE

-1529 DNEEEEEEHDD
+1529 EEEEEEDD

-1570 RRLVQRGA
+1570 RRTRQRG
-1578 CRRRHWGRPSRRAEE
+1578 GR
-1593 GEPDQPATFQR
+1593 GD
-1604 DKNRL
+1604 
-1609 HEVAG
+1609 AG
-1614 RDGSGV
+1614 GAS
-1620 YWVSDWSPVARSAT
+1620 SDEDR
-1634 YFLSNQCSS
+1634 SNQQRHSKR
-1643 AQVGQAG
+1643 QK
-1650 LCLTQQV
+1650 
-1657 FGLSRSCHWSVNW
+1657 RS
-1670 GGSTRPRS
+1670 
-1678 GAHELEHVAET
+1678 
-1689 PPAESLAES
+1689 
-1698 ALQAKQPFLI
+1698 
-1708 VKCDPHGVRV
+1708 
-1718 QDSQRSP
+1718 
-1725 AKPSTTSTMAE
+1725 
-1736 Q
+1736 

>member
-16 LAEAPGPGEEVH
+16 LAEPPGPGEEIY

-39 KEEYEARVQRYN
+39 KEEYEARLQRYN

-115 LTKYAVDEECDFLV
+115 LTKYAVGEECDFLV

-135 QVKVVKIHPLEN
+135 RVKVAKIHPLEN
-147 PEGETAEKKLEGAC
+147 PEGETGEKKLEGAC

-232 KVISDVPADSLFRTE
+232 KVISNVPADSLYRTE

-310 SLSSPE
+310 SLTSPE
-316 GKPSKKLKMSETP
+316 GKPNKKQ
-329 EEDSGNEKGE
+329 
-339 KKRKKKKDSL
+339 KKKKDKVK
-349 GMPLSPTIWGHMQKI
+349 M
-364 KINGSPLKVKNS
+364 NGSPLKVKNS
-376 GTPKKGDGKGSAPST
+376 GTPKKEGKGSGAST
-391 PKSGRKSGDKKEG
+391 PKSGKKSGEKKEGKKTGKSGDKK
-404 KKSGKSSDKKLNILK
+404 LNVLK
-419 ASKKDGK
+419 ASKKDTKSG
-426 AGPKTPKMKQMTL
+426 GKTPKMKQMTL

-503 LSPDERGR
+503 LSSDDRSR

-531 RWAAMSEEEKQEEMK
+531 RWAAMSEEERKEEMK
-546 KRREELKEKLREKA
+546 KKREELKEKLREKA

-581 EIEGDKSLPTFKLVD
+581 EIQGGKTLPTFKLVD

-616 QCYAGLLMPDD
+616 HCYAGLLMPDN
-627 QYPITAA
+627 QYPITAT
-634 ALMEALAGERSGFHY
+634 ALMEALAGERSGFLY

-707 GSEDSGGLGGFDDV
+707 GSEDSGPLGGFDDV
-721 VTSEFLDK
+721 VTSEFLEK
-729 LDTMEVFELS
+729 LETIEVFELS

-762 HVDARQQRSAEL
+762 HVDAMQQRSAEL

-794 MRKEM
+794 KQKEM
-799 EVKGEKKKEGGAKKE
+799 EGKGRREGAAKKE
-814 IKKEVKVEPEPE
+814 SKKEVKVEPE

-839 MAMQAKKEKEEL
+839 MAMQAKKEKEEM
-851 DRQNKERMEKE
+851 DRQNKERMERE

-871 RAAAERAFQ
+871 RASAERAFQ

-903 YWLFSDVVPGLYI
+903 FWLFSDVVPGLYI
-916 EKGWVHEGIDYS
+916 EKGWVHESIDYS
-928 FTPPPEDKPAEPEVE
+928 FTPPPEDKPAEPEE
-943 EEEDGASTATHDSQG
+943 DEAEDGESAATQDSLGAKLFSQQNQG
-958 AEKDDGSIDGAISE
+958 AA
-972 GAQQGAVADI
+972 ADV

-1005 DELVESLH
+1005 EELVESLH

-1021 LRAKIQSRYQDILH
+1021 LKLRIQNRYQDILH
-1035 SIHLTRKARMGLRTC
+1035 SIHLTRKAKMGLRTC
-1050 DGHAEL
+1050 DGYTEL
-1056 LNYLRSDIQEVASRL
+1056 LKYLRSDIQEIASRL
-1071 HKGGLGYLDDDKD
+1071 QKGGLGYLDDNVDIEEQVIYTH
-1084 LKDELKDTESL
+1084 LKE
-1095 KDFGE
+1095 FGE

-1122 KKKKKHGG
+1122 KKKKKQGG
-1130 EESSKAEEVDEEK
+1130 DDSSKAEEVDEEK

-1252 QDTDEEEDEEES
+1252 QDTDEDEDEEES
-1264 EEEDSEEDEEDEEEN
+1264 EDESEEDEDDEEEN
-1279 DYKAMGHSLRPR
+1279 DYKAMGHSCEYHSVCVCLGFL
-1291 KKNKQSSSRQ
+1291 Q
-1301 KSSKSK
+1301 
-1307 SKKPSSSSSSQSN
+1307 
-1320 KQRTGP
+1320 
-1326 NSPADIDELV
+1326 V
-1336 RQSSQSGVRR
+1336 RQSVSGPRR

-1361 TKFRYSWPFREPVS
+1361 MKFRYSWPFREPVS
-1375 PEEAEDYLDI
+1375 PDEAEDYLDI
-1385 ISQPMDFQTMLGKF
+1385 ISQPMDFQTILGKF

-1407 QDFLEDIKLVFS
+1407 QDFLEDMKLVFS

-1447 KLLPGLSYLRRRS
+1447 KLLPGLNYLRRRS
-1460 RKRVSQAP
+1460 RKP
-1468 ATSEEEEEE
+1468 LHLLL
-1477 EEEEG
+1477 
-1482 EEDEEEEEEEDQE
+1482 
-1495 EEEVPKKKMQNGKSN
+1495 K
-1510 RKRVRNG
+1510 
-1517 RGRRDEESESEE
+1517 
-1529 DNEEEEEEHDD
+1529 
-1540 DDGRRR
+1540 
-1546 SKRTSA
+1546 
-1552 TSSKKDYREQD
+1552 
-1563 SDGERDT
+1563 
-1570 RRLVQRGA
+1570 
-1578 CRRRHWGRPSRRAEE
+1578 
-1593 GEPDQPATFQR
+1593 QPAGLNPQKDSFVFL
-1604 DKNRL
+1604 NL
-1609 HEVAG
+1609 C
-1614 RDGSGV
+1614 S
-1620 YWVSDWSPVARSAT
+1620 
-1634 YFLSNQCSS
+1634 YF
-1643 AQVGQAG
+1643 
-1650 LCLTQQV
+1650 
-1657 FGLSRSCHWSVNW
+1657 
-1670 GGSTRPRS
+1670 
-1678 GAHELEHVAET
+1678 
-1689 PPAESLAES
+1689 
-1698 ALQAKQPFLI
+1698 
-1708 VKCDPHGVRV
+1708 
-1718 QDSQRSP
+1718 
-1725 AKPSTTSTMAE
+1725 
-1736 Q
+1736 

>member
-16 LAEAPGPGEEVH
+16 LAEPPGPGEEVY

-39 KEEYEARVQRYN
+39 KEEYEARLQRYN

-115 LTKYAVDEECDFLV
+115 LTKYAVGEECDFMV
-129 GKDKTL
+129 GKDKSL
-135 QVKVVKIHPLEN
+135 RVKVVKIHPLEN
-147 PEGETAEKKLEGAC
+147 PEGETGEKKLEGAC

-175 QRKEPPPREEENR
+175 QRKEPPPRPEENR
-188 RESLSDRARRSPRK
+188 RDSLSDRARRSPRK
-202 LPTAMKEEKKKWVMP
+202 LPTAMKEEKKKWAMP

-284 NLPSKFSDFLLDP
+284 NLPSKFNDFLLDP
-297 HKFLAENPSAKRK
+297 HKFLAENPSTKRK
-310 SLSSPE
+310 SLTSPD
-316 GKPSKKLKMSETP
+316 GKPNKKLKISDTP
-329 EEDSGNEKGE
+329 GEDSGNEKGE
-339 KKRKKKKDSL
+339 KKRKKKKDAL

-364 KINGSPLKVKNS
+364 KMNGSPLKVKNS
-376 GTPKKGDGKGSAPST
+376 GTPKKGEGKKTG
-391 PKSGRKSGDKKEG
+391 KSGDKK
-404 KKSGKSSDKKLNILK
+404 LNVLK
-419 ASKKDGK
+419 ASKKDTK
-426 AGPKTPKMKQMTL
+426 TAAKTPKMKQMTL

-447 AGSPKKRARSTG
+447 AGSPKKRARSSSI
-459 MGTPKLGKPLHPMA
+459 GTPKLGKPLHPMA

-503 LSPDERGR
+503 LSSDDRSR
-511 LPEELKELVQ
+511 LPEELRELVQ

-531 RWAAMSEEEKQEEMK
+531 RWAAMSEEERQEEMK

-581 EIEGDKSLPTFKLVD
+581 EIKGGKLLPTFKLVD
-596 MPEGLPNTLFGDVAM
+596 MPEGLPNTLFGNVAM

-616 QCYAGLLMPDD
+616 HCYAGLLMPED
-627 QYPITAA
+627 QYPITAV
-634 ALMEALAGERSGFHY
+634 ALMEALAGERSGFLY

-677 SEIPLTMHSV
+677 SEIPLTMHSA

-699 AHGEESGQ
+699 AHSEESGQ
-707 GSEDSGGLGGFDDV
+707 GSEDSGPMGNFDDV
-721 VTSEFLDK
+721 VTSEFLEK
-729 LDTMEVFELS
+729 LETVEVFELS

-762 HVDARQQRSAEL
+762 HVDAMQQRSAEL

-794 MRKEM
+794 KRKEM
-799 EVKGEKKKEGGAKKE
+799 EGKGEKKKEGGAKKE
-814 IKKEVKVEPEPE
+814 TKKDVKVEPEPE

-839 MAMQAKKEKEEL
+839 MAMQAKKEKEEM

-916 EKGWVHEGIDYS
+916 EKGWVNESIDYN

-943 EEEDGASTATHDSQG
+943 ED
-958 AEKDDGSIDGAISE
+958 AEKDDGSVDGAISE
-972 GAQQGAVADI
+972 SAQQGAADV
-982 CIETTVPKQGQNL
+982 CIETTAPKQGQNL
-995 WFICDNPAEL
+995 WFICDNPADLE
-1005 DELVESLH
+1005 ELVESLH

-1021 LRAKIQSRYQDILH
+1021 LKSLPCFRYQDILH
-1035 SIHLTRKARMGLRTC
+1035 SIHLARKGKMGLRMC
-1050 DGHAEL
+1050 DGYAEL
-1056 LNYLRSDIQEVASRL
+1056 LKYLRSDIQEVASRL
-1071 HKGGLGYLDDDKD
+1071 QKGGLGYLDDNIDIED
-1084 LKDELKDTESL
+1084 QVIYMGSL

-1122 KKKKKHGG
+1122 KKKKKQGG
-1130 EESSKAEEVDEEK
+1130 EESSKTEEVDEEK

-1252 QDTDEEEDEEES
+1252 QDTDEEENAEES
-1264 EEEDSEEDEEDEEEN
+1264 DEDDSEEDEEDGEEN
-1279 DYKAMGHSLRPR
+1279 DYKASQKLICD
-1291 KKNKQSSSRQ
+1291 KQPKYIVRYSFKLILACMCFLQ
-1301 KSSKSK
+1301 
-1307 SKKPSSSSSSQSN
+1307 
-1320 KQRTGP
+1320 
-1326 NSPADIDELV
+1326 V
-1336 RQSSQSGVRR
+1336 RQSSQTGLRR
-1346 QALELERCEEILKKL
+1346 QALELEKCEEILKKL
-1361 TKFRYSWPFREPVS
+1361 MKFRYSWPFREPVS
-1375 PEEAEDYLDI
+1375 QEEAEDYLDI

-1407 QDFLEDIKLVFS
+1407 QDFLEDIKLVFA

-1447 KLLPGLSYLRRRS
+1447 KLLPGLSYIRRRS
-1460 RKRVSQAP
+1460 RKRISQAP
-1468 ATSEEEEEE
+1468 ATSEE
-1477 EEEEG
+1477 
-1482 EEDEEEEEEEDQE
+1482 DEEEDDDDEEEDDE
-1495 EEEVPKKKMQNGKSN
+1495 EPKKKMQNGKSN
-1510 RKRVRNG
+1510 RKKTRT
-1517 RGRRDEESESEE
+1517 GRRRRDDESESEE
-1529 DNEEEEEEHDD
+1529 EEEEEEDEDD
-1540 DDGRRR
+1540 EEVEEEEDDDDEEQQEDDGRRR

-1552 TSSKKDYREQD
+1552 TSGRKDYREQD
-1563 SDGERDT
+1563 SDGEQDT
-1570 RRLVQRGA
+1570 RRTRQRGGRGNIGA
-1578 CRRRHWGRPSRRAEE
+1578 SCDEDRSSQQRHSKRQKR
-1593 GEPDQPATFQR
+1593 
-1604 DKNRL
+1604 
-1609 HEVAG
+1609 
-1614 RDGSGV
+1614 
-1620 YWVSDWSPVARSAT
+1620 
-1634 YFLSNQCSS
+1634 
-1643 AQVGQAG
+1643 
-1650 LCLTQQV
+1650 
-1657 FGLSRSCHWSVNW
+1657 
-1670 GGSTRPRS
+1670 
-1678 GAHELEHVAET
+1678 
-1689 PPAESLAES
+1689 
-1698 ALQAKQPFLI
+1698 
-1708 VKCDPHGVRV
+1708 
-1718 QDSQRSP
+1718 
-1725 AKPSTTSTMAE
+1725 
-1736 Q
+1736 

>member
-16 LAEAPGPGEEVH
+16 LAEPPGPGEEVY

-39 KEEYEARVQRYN
+39 KEEYEARLQRYN

-86 QWFEKPV
+86 KWFEKPV

-115 LTKYAVDEECDFLV
+115 LTKYAVGEECDFLV
-129 GKDKTL
+129 GKEKSLRVT
-135 QVKVVKIHPLEN
+135 VVKIHPLEN
-147 PEGETAEKKLEGAC
+147 TEGESGEKKLEGAC

-175 QRKEPPPREEENR
+175 QRKEPPPREENR

-202 LPTAMKEEKKKWVMP
+202 LPTAMKEERKKWAMP

-232 KVISDVPADSLFRTE
+232 KVICDVPADSLYRTE

-284 NLPSKFSDFLLDP
+284 NLPSKFNDFLLDP
-297 HKFLAENPSAKRK
+297 HKFLAENPSTKRK

-316 GKPSKKLKMSETP
+316 GKPNKKLKTADTP
-329 EEDSGNEKGE
+329 GEDSGNEKEE
-339 KKRKKKKDSL
+339 KTKKKKKDAL

-364 KINGSPLKVKNS
+364 KMNGSPLKVKNS
-376 GTPKKGDGKGSAPST
+376 GTPKKGE
-391 PKSGRKSGDKKEG
+391 EG
-404 KKSGKSSDKKLNILK
+404 KKTGKSGEKKLNVLK

-426 AGPKTPKMKQMTL
+426 AGAKGPKMKQMTL
-439 LHLAKSTP
+439 LHLAKSGA
-447 AGSPKKRARSTG
+447 AGSPKKRARSSG
-459 MGTPKLGKPLHPMA
+459 IGTPKLGKPLHPMA

-503 LSPDERGR
+503 LSPDDRSR

-531 RWAAMSEEEKQEEMK
+531 RWAAMSEEEKKEEMK

-581 EIEGDKSLPTFKLVD
+581 EIEGGKPLPAFKLVD
-596 MPEGLPNTLFGDVAM
+596 MPEGLPNTLFGNVAM

-616 QCYAGLLMPDD
+616 HCYSGLLMPND

-634 ALMEALAGERSGFHY
+634 ALMEALAGERSGFLY

-677 SEIPLTMHSV
+677 SEIPLTMHSA

-707 GSEDSGGLGGFDDV
+707 GSEDSGAMGGYDDV

-729 LDTMEVFELS
+729 LETTEVFELS
-739 PEEKVN
+739 PEEKVT

-762 HVDARQQRSAEL
+762 HVDAMQQRSAEL

-784 VNDRKKAERK
+784 ANDRKRAEKKRQ
-794 MRKEM
+794 KEM
-799 EVKGEKKKEGGAKKE
+799 ENKGSSKKEV
-814 IKKEVKVEPEPE
+814 KKEVKVEPE

-839 MAMQAKKEKEEL
+839 MAMQAKKEKEEM

-887 LVMRR
+887 QVMRR

-903 YWLFSDVVPGLYI
+903 FWLFSDVVPGLYI
-916 EKGWVHEGIDYS
+916 EKGWVHESIDYS
-928 FTPPPEDKPAEPEVE
+928 FTPPPEEKPAEPEVE
-943 EEEDGASTATHDSQG
+943 EEEDGT
-958 AEKDDGSIDGAISE
+958 EKDDGSVDGAVSE
-972 GAQQGAVADI
+972 GAQQGAAPDV
-982 CIETTVPKQGQNL
+982 CIETTVSMSL
-995 WFICDNPAEL
+995 E
-1005 DELVESLH
+1005 ELVESLH
-1013 PQGVRESE
+1013 SQGVRESE
-1021 LRAKIQSRYQDILH
+1021 LKYQEILH
-1035 SIHLTRKARMGLRTC
+1035 SIHLTRKARLGLRTC
-1050 DGHAEL
+1050 DGYAEL
-1056 LNYLRSDIQEVASRL
+1056 LKYLRSDIQEVASRL
-1071 HKGGLGYLDDDKD
+1071 QKGGLGYLDDNVDIEDKVNNM
-1084 LKDELKDTESL
+1084 ESL

-1122 KKKKKHGG
+1122 KKKKKQAG

-1224 YRIPAGEWL
+1224 YRVPNGEWL

-1238 PTVARRGSRSRNYN
+1238 PTVARRGSRVRNYK
-1252 QDTDEEEDEEES
+1252 QDSDEEDDEEES
-1264 EEEDSEEDEEDEEEN
+1264 EEEDSEEEDEDEEEN

-1307 SKKPSSSSSSQSN
+1307 SKKSASSSNQSG

-1336 RQSSQSGVRR
+1336 RQSSQTGVSR
-1346 QALELERCEEILKKL
+1346 QVLELERCEEILKKL
-1361 TKFRYSWPFREPVS
+1361 MKYRYSWPFREPVS
-1375 PEEAEDYLDI
+1375 SEEAEDYLDI
-1385 ISQPMDFQTMLGKF
+1385 ISQPMDYQTMLGKF

-1407 QDFLEDIKLVFS
+1407 QDFLEDVKLVFS

-1447 KLLPGLSYLRRRS
+1447 KLLPGLSYIRRRS
-1460 RKRVSQAP
+1460 RKRVYQAP

-1477 EEEEG
+1477 EE
-1482 EEDEEEEEEEDQE
+1482 DEEEEEE
-1495 EEEVPKKKMQNGKSN
+1495 PKKKMTNGKSHA
-1510 RKRVRNG
+1510 RKTTRND
-1517 RGRRDEESESEE
+1517 RRQKDDDSESEE
-1529 DNEEEEEEHDD
+1529 EEEDDEVDGDEEDDDDDDYDD

-1552 TSSKKDYREQD
+1552 TSGRKDYREQD
-1563 SDGERDT
+1563 SDGERET
-1570 RRLVQRGA
+1570 RRTRKRRGRGDNEA
-1578 CRRRHWGRPSRRAEE
+1578 AS
-1593 GEPDQPATFQR
+1593 
-1604 DKNRL
+1604 
-1609 HEVAG
+1609 
-1614 RDGSGV
+1614 
-1620 YWVSDWSPVARSAT
+1620 SDEDR
-1634 YFLSNQCSS
+1634 SNQQRHSKR
-1643 AQVGQAG
+1643 QK
-1650 LCLTQQV
+1650 
-1657 FGLSRSCHWSVNW
+1657 RS
-1670 GGSTRPRS
+1670 
-1678 GAHELEHVAET
+1678 
-1689 PPAESLAES
+1689 
-1698 ALQAKQPFLI
+1698 
-1708 VKCDPHGVRV
+1708 
-1718 QDSQRSP
+1718 
-1725 AKPSTTSTMAE
+1725 
-1736 Q
+1736 

>member
-16 LAEAPGPGEEVH
+16 LAEPPGPGEEVY

-39 KEEYEARVQRYN
+39 KEEYEARLLRYS
-51 ERIWTCKSTGSSQL
+51 EHIWTCKSTGSGQL

-104 DKLVEMAWVEI
+104 DKLVEMAWLEI

-129 GKDKTL
+129 GKDKSL
-135 QVKVVKIHPLEN
+135 QVKVVKIHPLET
-147 PEGETAEKKLEGAC
+147 PEGESGEKKLEGVC

-188 RESLSDRARRSPRK
+188 RESLSDRSRRSPRK
-202 LPTAMKEEKKKWVMP
+202 LPTAMKEEKRRWVMP

-225 VKLINED
+225 VKLITED
-232 KVISDVPADSLFRTE
+232 KVISDVPSDSLFRTE

-256 YFIRHYALRLGMG
+256 YFIRHYALRVGMG

-310 SLSSPE
+310 SLTSPD
-316 GKPSKKLKMSETP
+316 GKPSKRLKNSDALG
-329 EEDSGNEKGE
+329 EESGHEKGE
-339 KKRKKKKDSL
+339 KKRKRKTDSL

-364 KINGSPLKVKNS
+364 NGSPLKMNS
-376 GTPKKGDGKGSAPST
+376 GTPKKEGKGSSAST
-391 PKSGRKSGDKKEG
+391 PKSSRKSGEKKDG
-404 KKSGKSSDKKLNILK
+404 KKTGKSSDKKLNVLE
-419 ASKKDGK
+419 AFKKDGK
-426 AGPKTPKMKQMTL
+426 SGAKTPKMKQMTL
-439 LHLAKSTP
+439 LHLAKSTS

-459 MGTPKLGKPLHPMA
+459 MGTPKLGKPRHPMA

-482 NKGKEDKKNSLSS
+482 HKGKEDKKNSLSA
-495 LISKAAKT
+495 LISKTAKT
-503 LSPDERGR
+503 LPPKERDR
-511 LPEELKELVQ
+511 LPDELKELVQ

-531 RWAAMSEEEKQEEMK
+531 RWAAMSEEEKQEEIKK
-546 KRREELKEKLREKA
+546 KRKEVREKLRERA
-560 KERREKEMLVRREQ
+560 KERRKKEMLVRREQ

-581 EIEGDKSLPTFKLVD
+581 EIEGGKTLPAFKLVD

-616 QCYAGLLMPDD
+616 QCYAGLLMPED
-627 QYPITAA
+627 QYPITAV
-634 ALMEALAGERSGFHY
+634 ALMEALAGERSGFLY

-668 GYSELDMPL
+668 GYSELDIPL

-699 AHGEESGQ
+699 AHGEESNQ
-707 GSEDSGGLGGFDDV
+707 GSVQSGALGGFDDV
-721 VTSEFLDK
+721 VTSEFLEK
-729 LDTMEVFELS
+729 LETIEVFELS
-739 PEEKVN
+739 PEEKVS

-762 HVDARQQRSAEL
+762 HVDAMQQRSAEV

-784 VNDRKKAERK
+784 VNDRKRAEK
-794 MRKEM
+794 QMQKEG
-799 EVKGEKKKEGGAKKE
+799 KGDKKKEVPTKKE
-814 IKKEVKVEPEPE
+814 IKKEIKVEPEPE

-839 MAMQAKKEKEEL
+839 MSMQAKKDREEM

-862 AEEERMRKQ
+862 AEEERQRKQ
-871 RAAAERAFQ
+871 RVAVEKAFQ
-880 DGITKAR
+880 EGITKAK
-887 LVMRR
+887 LVLRR
-892 TPLGTDRNHNR
+892 IPLGTDRNHNR

-916 EKGWVHEGIDYS
+916 EKGWVHEGIDYN
-928 FTPPPEDKPAEPEVE
+928 FTPPPEDKPAEPDVEEE
-943 EEEDGASTATHDSQG
+943 EEEDGESTATHEG
-958 AEKDDGSIDGAISE
+958 AEMDDGSIDGAMSE
-972 GAQQGAVADI
+972 GAHQGAPADI
-982 CIETTVPKQGQNL
+982 CKETTIPNQGQNL

-1005 DELVESLH
+1005 EELVESLH
-1013 PQGVRESE
+1013 PHGVRESE
-1021 LRAKIQSRYQDILH
+1021 LKAKIQSRYQDILH
-1035 SIHLTRKARMGLRTC
+1035 SVHQTRKAKMSLRTC
-1050 DGHAEL
+1050 DGYTEL
-1056 LNYLRSDIQEVASRL
+1056 LKFLRSDIIEVASRL
-1071 HKGGLGYLDDDKD
+1071 HKGGLGYLDDNVDIAE
-1084 LKDELKDTESL
+1084 ELKDMENL

-1122 KKKKKHGG
+1122 KKKRKHGG
-1130 EESSKAEEVDEEK
+1130 VESSKAEEVDDEK
-1143 RLAEEARVATAV
+1143 KLAAEARVATAV
-1155 EKWKTAIREAQTFSR
+1155 EKWKTALREAQTFSR

-1224 YRIPAGEWL
+1224 YGIPTGEWL

-1252 QDTDEEEDEEES
+1252 QDTDEEEEEEEDEES
-1264 EEEDSEEDEEDEEEN
+1264 EQEDSEEEEDEEDEEEN

-1291 KKNKQSSSRQ
+1291 KKNIPSSRQ
-1301 KSSKSK
+1301 KPSKSK
-1307 SKKPSSSSSSQSN
+1307 LKKQPSSSSQSS
-1320 KQRTGP
+1320 KPRAGP
-1326 NSPADIDELV
+1326 SSPADIDELV
-1336 RQSSQSGVRR
+1336 RQSSHAGVRR

-1361 TKFRYSWPFREPVS
+1361 MKFRYSWPFREPVS
-1375 PEEAEDYLDI
+1375 TEEAEDYLDI

-1399 SQGSYRHA
+1399 RQGSYRHG
-1407 QDFLEDIKLVFS
+1407 QDFLEDLKLVFS

-1447 KLLPGLSYLRRRS
+1447 KQLPGLGYLRRRS
-1460 RKRVSQAP
+1460 RKRISQAP
-1468 ATSEEEEEE
+1468 ATSEEEKEEDDDDD
-1477 EEEEG
+1477 
-1482 EEDEEEEEEEDQE
+1482 DEEEEEEQPPP
-1495 EEEVPKKKMQNGKSN
+1495 PKKKMQNGKSS
-1510 RKRVRNG
+1510 RKKTREVR
-1517 RGRRDEESESEE
+1517 RRREPESESGG
-1529 DNEEEEEEHDD
+1529 DDDDQEEEEDD
-1540 DDGRRR
+1540 DDDDDGGRRR
-1546 SKRTSA
+1546 SKRTST
-1552 TSSKKDYREQD
+1552 TSGRKDYREQD

-1570 RRLVQRGA
+1570 QRT
-1578 CRRRHWGRPSRRAEE
+1578 R
-1593 GEPDQPATFQR
+1593 QR
-1604 DKNRL
+1604 
-1609 HEVAG
+1609 G
-1614 RDGSGV
+1614 RDGG
-1620 YWVSDWSPVARSAT
+1620 
-1634 YFLSNQCSS
+1634 
-1643 AQVGQAG
+1643 
-1650 LCLTQQV
+1650 
-1657 FGLSRSCHWSVNW
+1657 
-1670 GGSTRPRS
+1670 
-1678 GAHELEHVAET
+1678 E
-1689 PPAESLAES
+1689 
-1698 ALQAKQPFLI
+1698 
-1708 VKCDPHGVRV
+1708 
-1718 QDSQRSP
+1718 QRSSRQRHS
-1725 AKPSTTSTMAE
+1725 KRQKRS
-1736 Q
+1736 

>member
-16 LAEAPGPGEEVH
+16 LADPAGPGEEVY

-51 ERIWTCKSTGSSQL
+51 ERVWTCKSTGSNQL
-65 THKEAWEEEQEVT
+65 THIEAWEEEQEVT

-115 LTKYAVDEECDFLV
+115 LTKYAVGEECDFMV
-129 GKDKTL
+129 GKDKSL
-135 QVKVVKIHPLEN
+135 RVKVMKIHPLEN
-147 PEGETAEKKLEGAC
+147 PEGETTEKKLEGAC

-202 LPTAMKEEKKKWVMP
+202 LPTATKEEKKRWAMP

-232 KVISDVPADSLFRTE
+232 KVISDVPVDSLFRSE

-256 YFIRHYALRLGMG
+256 YFIRHYALRLGMH

-297 HKFLAENPSAKRK
+297 HKFLAENPGKRK
-310 SLSSPE
+310 SLASPE
-316 GKPSKKLKMSETP
+316 GKPRKKNKSSDTP
-329 EEDSGNEKGE
+329 GEDSGNEKGE
-339 KKRKKKKDSL
+339 KKRKKKDAL
-349 GMPLSPTIWGHMQKI
+349 GMPLSPTIWGHMQ
-364 KINGSPLKVKNS
+364 VKNS
-376 GTPKKGDGKGSAPST
+376 GSPKKGEGKGSAPST
-391 PKSGRKSGDKKEG
+391 PKPGRKSGDKKEG
-404 KKSGKSSDKKLNILK
+404 KTTGKRGDKKLGVLK
-419 ASKKDGK
+419 ASRKDGK
-426 AGPKTPKMKQMTL
+426 DGAKTPKMKQMTL

-447 AGSPKKRARSTG
+447 AGSPKKRARSTSL
-459 MGTPKLGKPLHPMA
+459 GTPKLGKPLHPMA

-482 NKGKEDKKNSLSS
+482 NKGREDKKCTLSS
-495 LISKAAKT
+495 LITKAAKT
-503 LSPDERGR
+503 LPSDDRGR
-511 LPEELKELVQ
+511 LPEELRELVQ
-521 KRWELLEQKK
+521 KRWELLEHKK
-531 RWAAMSEEEKQEEMK
+531 RLAAMTEEERKEEIE
-546 KRREELKEKLREKA
+546 KRRKEIKEKHLEKA
-560 KERREKEMLVRREQ
+560 KERREKQMQVRLEQ
-574 SRRYEDQ
+574 LRRYEDQ
-581 EIEGDKSLPTFKLVD
+581 EIDGGKTIPTFKLVD

-616 QCYAGLLMPDD
+616 HCYAGLLMPED
-627 QYPITAA
+627 QYPITAV
-634 ALMEALAGERSGFHY
+634 ALMEALVGERSGFLY

-677 SEIPLTMHSV
+677 SEIPLTMHSA

-692 LCLRPCD
+692 LCLRPFD
-699 AHGEESGQ
+699 AHDEESGQ
-707 GSEDSGGLGGFDDV
+707 GSEASGPISSFDDV
-721 VTSEFLDK
+721 VTSEFLEK
-729 LDTMEVFELS
+729 LETVEVFDLS
-739 PEEKVN
+739 AEEKVT

-762 HVDARQQRSAEL
+762 HVDAMKQRSAEL
-774 WKERLAMLKE
+774 WKERVAMLKE
-784 VNDRKKAERK
+784 VNERKKAEK
-794 MRKEM
+794 KKRKEM
-799 EVKGEKKKEGGAKKE
+799 EGEKKKEGGVKKE
-814 IKKEVKVEPEPE
+814 VKKEVKVEPEPE
-826 PEDMISSV
+826 PEPEPEDMISTV

-839 MAMQAKKEKEEL
+839 MSMQAKKEKEEM

-871 RAAAERAFQ
+871 RVNAERNFQ
-880 DGITKAR
+880 DGITKMK

-916 EKGWVHEGIDYS
+916 EKGWVHEAIEYN
-928 FTPPPEDKPAEPEVE
+928 FTPPPEDKPEPGEEEDE
-943 EEEDGASTATHDSQG
+943 EEEEEGGDVAATPLSQGVIALVKG
-958 AEKDDGSIDGAISE
+958 AEKDDGSIDGAI
-972 GAQQGAVADI
+972 GDGGQQGAAADV
-982 CIETTVPKQGQNL
+982 CIETTFPKQGQNL
-995 WFICDNPAEL
+995 WFVCDNPAEL
-1005 DELVESLH
+1005 DQLVESLH
-1013 PQGVRESE
+1013 SQGVRESE
-1021 LRAKIQSRYQDILH
+1021 LKKRVQNRYQDILH
-1035 SIHLTRKARMGLRTC
+1035 SIHMTRKGKLALRTC
-1050 DGHAEL
+1050 DGQEEL
-1056 LNYLRSDIQEVASRL
+1056 LKYLRSDIQEVASRL
-1071 HKGGLGYLDDDKD
+1071 QKGGLGYLDDDVNIED
-1084 LKDELKDTESL
+1084 QLKDTESL

-1100 CIITIQACVIKKF
+1100 YIITIQASVIKKF

-1122 KKKKKHGG
+1122 KKRKKQGG
-1130 EESSKAEEVDEEK
+1130 EESSKTEEVDDEK
-1143 RLAEEARVATAV
+1143 KLAEEARVATAV
-1155 EKWKTAIREAQTFSR
+1155 EKWKTSIREAQSFSR

-1224 YRIPAGEWL
+1224 YRIPDGEWL

-1238 PTVARRGSRSRNYN
+1238 PTVARRGSRSRNYK

-1264 EEEDSEEDEEDEEEN
+1264 EEEDSDEDDEDEEEN

-1307 SKKPSSSSSSQSN
+1307 TKAQSSSCNQSS
-1320 KQRTGP
+1320 KQKTGP
-1326 NSPADIDELV
+1326 NSPVDIEELV
-1336 RQSSQSGVRR
+1336 RQSSQTGVRR

-1361 TKFRYSWPFREPVS
+1361 MKFRYSWPFREPVS
-1375 PEEAEDYLDI
+1375 TEEAEDYLDI

-1399 SQGSYRHA
+1399 GQYRHA
-1407 QDFLEDIKLVFS
+1407 QDFLEDVKLVFH

-1460 RKRVSQAP
+1460 RKRISQTP
-1468 ATSEEEEEE
+1468 ASSSEE
-1477 EEEEG
+1477 
-1482 EEDEEEEEEEDQE
+1482 EEDEEEEEEEEDE
-1495 EEEVPKKKMQNGKSN
+1495 EEPKKKMQNGKSIT
-1510 RKRVRNG
+1510 KKPTHG
-1517 RGRRDEESESEE
+1517 RGQRDEDSESEE
-1529 DNEEEEEEHDD
+1529 EDEEDE
-1540 DDGRRR
+1540 GKRR

-1552 TSSKKDYREQD
+1552 TSGKKDYREQD

-1570 RRLVQRGA
+1570 RRTRHRGSRGNAKGATSDDDRSSQQR
-1578 CRRRHWGRPSRRAEE
+1578 HS
-1593 GEPDQPATFQR
+1593 
-1604 DKNRL
+1604 KRL
-1609 HEVAG
+1609 K
-1614 RDGSGV
+1614 
-1620 YWVSDWSPVARSAT
+1620 RS
-1634 YFLSNQCSS
+1634 
-1643 AQVGQAG
+1643 
-1650 LCLTQQV
+1650 
-1657 FGLSRSCHWSVNW
+1657 
-1670 GGSTRPRS
+1670 
-1678 GAHELEHVAET
+1678 
-1689 PPAESLAES
+1689 
-1698 ALQAKQPFLI
+1698 
-1708 VKCDPHGVRV
+1708 
-1718 QDSQRSP
+1718 
-1725 AKPSTTSTMAE
+1725 
-1736 Q
+1736 

>member
-16 LAEAPGPGEEVH
+16 LAEPPGPGEEVY
-28 IIEHTKEAFRN
+28 IVEHTKEAFRN
-39 KEEYEARVQRYN
+39 KEEYEARLQRYS
-51 ERIWTCKSTGSSQL
+51 EHIWTCKSTGSSQL
-65 THKEAWEEEQEVT
+65 THNEAWEEEQEVT

-104 DKLVEMAWVEI
+104 DKLVEMAWLEI

-129 GKDKTL
+129 GKEKSL
-135 QVKVVKIHPLEN
+135 QVKVVKIHPLDN
-147 PEGETAEKKLEGAC
+147 PEGESGEKKLEGAC

-202 LPTAMKEEKKKWVMP
+202 LPIAMKEEKKRWVMP

-232 KVISDVPADSLFRTE
+232 KVISDVPADSLYRTE

-316 GKPSKKLKMSETP
+316 GKPNKRLKTP
-329 EEDSGNEKGE
+329 DTPGEDSGNEKGE
-339 KKRKKKKDSL
+339 KKRKRKKDSL
-349 GMPLSPTIWGHMQKI
+349 GMPLSPTIWGHMQKM
-364 KINGSPLKVKNS
+364 NGSPLKMKNS
-376 GTPKKGDGKGSAPST
+376 GSPKKG
-391 PKSGRKSGDKKEG
+391 EG
-404 KKSGKSSDKKLNILK
+404 KKTGKSSDKKLNVLK

-426 AGPKTPKMKQMTL
+426 AGAKTPKMKQMTL
-439 LHLAKSTP
+439 LHLAKSTSS
-447 AGSPKKRARSTG
+447 GSPKKRARSTG

-482 NKGKEDKKNSLSS
+482 NKGKEDKRNSLSS

-503 LSPDERGR
+503 LSPDDRDR

-546 KRREELKEKLREKA
+546 KKRKELKEKLREKA

-581 EIEGDKSLPTFKLVD
+581 EIEGGKTLPVFKLVD

-616 QCYAGLLMPDD
+616 HCYAGLLMPDN
-627 QYPITAA
+627 QYPITAV
-634 ALMEALAGERSGFHY
+634 ALMEALAGERSGFLY

-668 GYSELDMPL
+668 GYSELDIPL

-699 AHGEESGQ
+699 AHGEESNQ
-707 GSEDSGGLGGFDDV
+707 GSLDTGALGGFDDV
-721 VTSEFLDK
+721 VTSEFLEK
-729 LDTMEVFELS
+729 LETIEVFELS
-739 PEEKVN
+739 PEEKVS

-762 HVDARQQRSAEL
+762 HVDAMQQRSAEV

-784 VNDRKKAERK
+784 VNDRKKAEK
-794 MRKEM
+794 QMRKEM
-799 EVKGEKKKEGGAKKE
+799 EVKGEKKKEGSAKKE
-814 IKKEVKVEPEPE
+814 NKKEVKVEPEPE

-839 MAMQAKKEKEEL
+839 MSMQAKKEKEEM
-851 DRQNKERMEKE
+851 DRQNKERMEKG

-871 RAAAERAFQ
+871 RASVEKAFQ
-880 DGITKAR
+880 EGITKSR
-887 LVMRR
+887 LVTRR
-892 TPLGTDRNHNR
+892 TQLGTDRNHNR

-916 EKGWVHEGIDYS
+916 EKGWVHESIDYN
-928 FTPPPEDKPAEPEVE
+928 FTPPPEEKPAKPE
-943 EEEDGASTATHDSQG
+943 EEEDGESAVTQDSQG
-958 AEKDDGSIDGAISE
+958 TDDGSIDGAISE
-972 GAQQGAVADI
+972 GAQQGAAVDI
-982 CIETTVPKQGQNL
+982 CIETTVPNQGQNL
-995 WFICDNPAEL
+995 WFICDNTAEL
-1005 DELVESLH
+1005 EELVESLH
-1013 PQGVRESE
+1013 PQGVRESN
-1021 LRAKIQSRYQDILH
+1021 LKAKIQSRYQDVLH
-1035 SIHLTRKARMGLRTC
+1035 SVHLTRKAKMGLRTC
-1050 DGHAEL
+1050 DGYSEL

-1071 HKGGLGYLDDDKD
+1071 QKGGLGYLDDNVDI
-1084 LKDELKDTESL
+1084 EEQVINMENL

-1122 KKKKKHGG
+1122 KKKKKQGG
-1130 EESSKAEEVDEEK
+1130 EESSKAEEVDDEK

-1155 EKWKTAIREAQTFSR
+1155 EKWKTALREALTFSR

-1224 YRIPAGEWL
+1224 YGIPTGEWL

-1252 QDTDEEEDEEES
+1252 EDTDDEEEEEEDEEES
-1264 EEEDSEEDEEDEEEN
+1264 EEEESEEEDEEEN
-1279 DYKAMGHSLRPR
+1279 DYKAMGHSCEYQQE
-1291 KKNKQSSSRQ
+1291 KTVQISYDGS
-1301 KSSKSK
+1301 
-1307 SKKPSSSSSSQSN
+1307 PSGFQPGDDVS
-1320 KQRTGP
+1320 
-1326 NSPADIDELV
+1326 V
-1336 RQSSQSGVRR
+1336 RQSSQTGVRR
-1346 QALELERCEEILKKL
+1346 QVLELEKCEEILKKL
-1361 TKFRYSWPFREPVS
+1361 MKFRYSWPFRDPVS
-1375 PEEAEDYLDI
+1375 VEEAEDYLDI
-1385 ISQPMDFQTMLGKF
+1385 ISQPMDFHTMLGKF

-1407 QDFLEDIKLVFS
+1407 QDFMEDLKLVFS

-1460 RKRVSQAP
+1460 RKRISQAP
-1468 ATSEEEEEE
+1468 EEEEEE
-1477 EEEEG
+1477 EE
-1482 EEDEEEEEEEDQE
+1482 
-1495 EEEVPKKKMQNGKSN
+1495 PKKKMQNGKSN
-1510 RKRVRNG
+1510 GKKPRNVRG
-1517 RGRRDEESESEE
+1517 QKEEER
-1529 DNEEEEEEHDD
+1529 EEEEDD
-1540 DDGRRR
+1540 DDDDDDKRR
-1546 SKRTSA
+1546 SKRTST
-1552 TSSKKDYREQD
+1552 TSGRKDYREQD

-1570 RRLVQRGA
+1570 RRTRQRGG
-1578 CRRRHWGRPSRRAEE
+1578 W
-1593 GEPDQPATFQR
+1593 
-1604 DKNRL
+1604 
-1609 HEVAG
+1609 
-1614 RDGSGV
+1614 
-1620 YWVSDWSPVARSAT
+1620 SDVGGARSEKDR
-1634 YFLSNQCSS
+1634 SS
-1643 AQVGQAG
+1643 
-1650 LCLTQQV
+1650 QQRH
-1657 FGLSRSCHWSVNW
+1657 SKRQKRS
-1670 GGSTRPRS
+1670 
-1678 GAHELEHVAET
+1678 
-1689 PPAESLAES
+1689 
-1698 ALQAKQPFLI
+1698 
-1708 VKCDPHGVRV
+1708 
-1718 QDSQRSP
+1718 
-1725 AKPSTTSTMAE
+1725 
-1736 Q
+1736 

>member
-16 LAEAPGPGEEVH
+16 LAEPPGPGEEVY

-39 KEEYEARVQRYN
+39 KEEYEARLQRYG

-86 QWFEKPV
+86 TWFEKPV

-147 PEGETAEKKLEGAC
+147 PEGETGEKKLEGAC

-232 KVISDVPADSLFRTE
+232 KVISDVPVDSLYRTE

-297 HKFLAENPSAKRK
+297 HKFLAENPSTKRK
-310 SLSSPE
+310 SLTSPE
-316 GKPSKKLKMSETP
+316 GKPSKKLKTSDTP
-329 EEDSGNEKGE
+329 GEESGNEKGE
-339 KKRKKKKDSL
+339 KKKKKKRDSL
-349 GMPLSPTIWGHMQKI
+349 GMPLSPTIWGHMQ
-364 KINGSPLKVKNS
+364 VKNS
-376 GTPKKGDGKGSAPST
+376 GTPKKGEGKGSAPST
-391 PKSGRKSGDKKEG
+391 PKSSRKSGEKKEGKRTGKSGDKK
-404 KKSGKSSDKKLNILK
+404 LNVLK
-419 ASKKDGK
+419 ASKKEGK
-426 AGPKTPKMKQMTL
+426 AGAKTPKMKQMTL

-447 AGSPKKRARSTG
+447 AGSPKKRARSNS

-503 LSPDERGR
+503 LSPDDRNR

-531 RWAAMSEEEKQEEMK
+531 RWAAMSDEERQEEIK

-581 EIEGDKSLPTFKLVD
+581 EIEGGKSLPAFKLVD

-616 QCYAGLLMPDD
+616 HCYAGLLMPDD
-627 QYPITAA
+627 QYPITAV
-634 ALMEALAGERSGFHY
+634 ALMDALAGERSGFLY

-668 GYSELDMPL
+668 GYSELDVPL
-677 SEIPLTMHSV
+677 SEIPLTMHSA

-692 LCLRPCD
+692 LCLRPYD

-707 GSEDSGGLGGFDDV
+707 GSEDSGALGGFDDV

-729 LDTMEVFELS
+729 LETVEVFELS
-739 PEEKVN
+739 PEEKVS

-762 HVDARQQRSAEL
+762 HVDAKQQRSAEL

-784 VNDRKKAERK
+784 VNDRKKEEK
-794 MRKEM
+794 KKRKEM
-799 EVKGEKKKEGGAKKE
+799 EVKGEKKKEGAAKKE

-826 PEDMISSV
+826 PDDMISSV

-839 MAMQAKKEKEEL
+839 MAMQAKKEKEEM

-862 AEEERMRKQ
+862 AEEERMRRQ
-871 RAAAERAFQ
+871 RAATERAFQ

-916 EKGWVHEGIDYS
+916 EKGWVHESIDYS

-943 EEEDGASTATHDSQG
+943 EEEDGGSTITQDSQG
-958 AEKDDGSIDGAISE
+958 AEKDEGSIDGAISE

-995 WFICDNPAEL
+995 WFICDNTAEL
-1005 DELVESLH
+1005 EELVESLH

-1021 LRAKIQSRYQDILH
+1021 LKAKIKSRYQEILH
-1035 SIHLTRKARMGLRTC
+1035 SIHLTRKGKVGLRSC
-1050 DGHAEL
+1050 DGYTEL
-1056 LNYLRSDIQEVASRL
+1056 LKYLRSDIQEIASRL
-1071 HKGGLGYLDDDKD
+1071 QKGGLGYLDDNIDIED
-1084 LKDELKDTESL
+1084 QLNNMESL
-1095 KDFGE
+1095 KEFGE

-1122 KKKKKHGG
+1122 KKKKKQGG
-1130 EESSKAEEVDEEK
+1130 EENSKAEEVDEEK

-1155 EKWKTAIREAQTFSR
+1155 EKWKTAIREAQSFSR

-1192 CKVCRRKG
+1192 CKVCRRKVFRQSPSVLRLTESKPRSKQCSRGRFSSVRQVYIQNWQLRSPTG

-1224 YRIPAGEWL
+1224 YRIPSGEWL

-1264 EEEDSEEDEEDEEEN
+1264 EEEYSEEDEEEEEEN

-1307 SKKPSSSSSSQSN
+1307 PKKQSSSSSQNN

-1336 RQSSQSGVRR
+1336 RQSAQSGVRR

-1375 PEEAEDYLDI
+1375 PDEAEDYLDI

-1399 SQGSYRHA
+1399 SQGSYRNA
-1407 QDFLEDIKLVFS
+1407 QDFLEDLKLVFS

-1460 RKRVSQAP
+1460 RKRISRAP

-1477 EEEEG
+1477 EEEE
-1482 EEDEEEEEEEDQE
+1482 QE
-1495 EEEVPKKKMQNGKSN
+1495 EEKEPKKMQNGKSN
-1510 RKRVRNG
+1510 RKKVRND
-1517 RGRRDEESESEE
+1517 RGRRDEESDSDEE
-1529 DNEEEEEEHDD
+1529 DE

-1552 TSSKKDYREQD
+1552 TSGKKDYREQD

-1570 RRLVQRGA
+1570 RRTRQRGGRGDA
-1578 CRRRHWGRPSRRAEE
+1578 GGVSSDEDQSSQQRHSKR
-1593 GEPDQPATFQR
+1593 Q
-1604 DKNRL
+1604 K
-1609 HEVAG
+1609 
-1614 RDGSGV
+1614 
-1620 YWVSDWSPVARSAT
+1620 RS
-1634 YFLSNQCSS
+1634 
-1643 AQVGQAG
+1643 
-1650 LCLTQQV
+1650 
-1657 FGLSRSCHWSVNW
+1657 
-1670 GGSTRPRS
+1670 
-1678 GAHELEHVAET
+1678 
-1689 PPAESLAES
+1689 
-1698 ALQAKQPFLI
+1698 
-1708 VKCDPHGVRV
+1708 
-1718 QDSQRSP
+1718 
-1725 AKPSTTSTMAE
+1725 
-1736 Q
+1736 

>member
-16 LAEAPGPGEEVH
+16 LAEPPGPRDEVY

-39 KEEYEARVQRYN
+39 KEEYEARLERYS

-65 THKEAWEEEQEVT
+65 THNEAWEEEQEVT

-129 GKDKTL
+129 GKDKSL

-147 PEGETAEKKLEGAC
+147 PESETGEKKLEGAC

-202 LPTAMKEEKKKWVMP
+202 LATATKEEKRKWVMP

-225 VKLINED
+225 VKLISED

-247 RPPTKEIMR
+247 RPPTKEIIR

-297 HKFLAENPSAKRK
+297 HKFLAENPSAKRR
-310 SLSSPE
+310 SLTSPE
-316 GKPSKKLKMSETP
+316 GKPSKKLKTSDTP
-329 EEDSGNEKGE
+329 GEDSGNEKGE
-339 KKRKKKKDSL
+339 KKRKKKDAL

-364 KINGSPLKVKNS
+364 KMNGSPLNVKNS
-376 GTPKKGDGKGSAPST
+376 GTPKKGEGKGSAPST
-391 PKSGRKSGDKKEG
+391 PKSSRKSGDKKEG
-404 KKSGKSSDKKLNILK
+404 KKTGKNGDKKLNVLK
-419 ASKKDGK
+419 AKKDGK
-426 AGPKTPKMKQMTL
+426 GGAKTPKMKQMTL
-439 LHLAKSTP
+439 LHLAKSSP
-447 AGSPKKRARSTG
+447 AGSPKKRVRSTG

-482 NKGKEDKKNSLSS
+482 HKGKDDKKNSLSS

-503 LSPDERGR
+503 LSPDDRSR
-511 LPEELKELVQ
+511 LPEELRELVQ

-531 RWAAMSEEEKQEEMK
+531 RWAAMSEEERQEEMK
-546 KRREELKEKLREKA
+546 KRREEVKEKLREKA

-581 EIEGDKSLPTFKLVD
+581 EIEDGKTLPAFKLVD

-616 QCYAGLLMPDD
+616 HCYAGLLMPDD
-627 QYPITAA
+627 QYPITAV

-659 TLLQDELAE
+659 TMLQDELAE

-707 GSEDSGGLGGFDDV
+707 GSVDSGPMGGFDDV
-721 VTSEFLDK
+721 VTSEFLEK
-729 LDTMEVFELS
+729 LETIEVFELG

-745 LLVALCHR
+745 LLLALCHR

-762 HVDARQQRSAEL
+762 HVDAMHQRSAEL

-784 VNDRKKAERK
+784 VNDRKKAEK
-794 MRKEM
+794 KKRKEM
-799 EVKGEKKKEGGAKKE
+799 EGEKKKDGGTKKE
-814 IKKEVKVEPEPE
+814 VKKEVKVEPE

-839 MAMQAKKEKEEL
+839 MSMQAKKEKEEM

-871 RAAAERAFQ
+871 RATAERAFQ
-880 DGITKAR
+880 DGITKSR

-903 YWLFSDVVPGLYI
+903 YWLFSDVVPGLYV
-916 EKGWVHEGIDYS
+916 EKGWVHESIDYS
-928 FTPPPEDKPAEPEVE
+928 FTPPPEDKPADPEVE
-943 EEEDGASTATHDSQG
+943 EEEDGESSTANDSQV

-972 GAQQGAVADI
+972 GAQQGAAPDV
-982 CIETTVPKQGQNL
+982 CIETTAPNQGQNL

-1005 DELVESLH
+1005 EELVEGLH
-1013 PQGVRESE
+1013 SQGVRESE
-1021 LRAKIQSRYQDILH
+1021 LKAKIQSRYQDILH
-1035 SIHLTRKARMGLRTC
+1035 SIHLTRKGKLGLRTC
-1050 DGHAEL
+1050 DGYEEL
-1056 LNYLRSDIQEVASRL
+1056 LKYLRSDIQEVASRL
-1071 HKGGLGYLDDDKD
+1071 QKGGLGYLDDNIDIEQQ
-1084 LKDELKDTESL
+1084 LKETESL

-1122 KKKKKHGG
+1122 KKKKRQGG

-1192 CKVCRRKG
+1192 CKVCRRKVLRQGPSILKLMESRPRSRKCSMLRAEQSSSVRQVYIQSWPSRRPTG

-1252 QDTDEEEDEEES
+1252 QDTEEEEDEEES
-1264 EEEDSEEDEEDEEEN
+1264 EEEDSDEDEEDEEEN

-1301 KSSKSK
+1301 KTSKSK
-1307 SKKPSSSSSSQSN
+1307 SKTQSSSGSQSS

-1346 QALELERCEEILKKL
+1346 QALVLERCEEILKKL
-1361 TKFRYSWPFREPVS
+1361 MKFRYSWPFREPVS
-1375 PEEAEDYLDI
+1375 IEEAEDYLDI
-1385 ISQPMDFQTMLGKF
+1385 ISQPMDFQTILGKF
-1399 SQGSYRHA
+1399 SQGAYRHA
-1407 QDFLEDIKLVFS
+1407 QDFLEDLKLVFS

-1460 RKRVSQAP
+1460 RKRISQVP
-1468 ATSEEEEEE
+1468 ATS
-1477 EEEEG
+1477 
-1482 EEDEEEEEEEDQE
+1482 EEDEEEENDEEEEEEDEEEQE
-1495 EEEVPKKKMQNGKSN
+1495 EEPKKKMQNGKSS
-1510 RKRVRNG
+1510 RKKLRSG
-1517 RGRRDEESESEE
+1517 RGQRDEESESEE
-1529 DNEEEEEEHDD
+1529 EEEDEDD
-1540 DDGRRR
+1540 DSRRR

-1552 TSSKKDYREQD
+1552 TSSRKDYREQD

-1570 RRLVQRGA
+1570 RRTRQRGGRGDTGGA
-1578 CRRRHWGRPSRRAEE
+1578 SSDEDRSSQQRHSKR
-1593 GEPDQPATFQR
+1593 Q
-1604 DKNRL
+1604 K
-1609 HEVAG
+1609 
-1614 RDGSGV
+1614 
-1620 YWVSDWSPVARSAT
+1620 RS
-1634 YFLSNQCSS
+1634 
-1643 AQVGQAG
+1643 
-1650 LCLTQQV
+1650 
-1657 FGLSRSCHWSVNW
+1657 
-1670 GGSTRPRS
+1670 
-1678 GAHELEHVAET
+1678 
-1689 PPAESLAES
+1689 
-1698 ALQAKQPFLI
+1698 
-1708 VKCDPHGVRV
+1708 
-1718 QDSQRSP
+1718 
-1725 AKPSTTSTMAE
+1725 
-1736 Q
+1736 